1 MQGPNRDRE
10 TPGGIIGSEVPQ
22 ADVIDGWEIRNRDY
36 NSIATNGLSPFVQLI
51 GLYNDEEIDRLVQRD
66 REAGDRTVSF
76 VNDDGEW
83 EGDTEGDIIADQE
96 SFRDQIRSKFIE
108 INIQNYNGQ
117 VDIDGIVLATNA
129 SQVGNDAYETYDNGL
144 PKDSGGIGITDL
156 QIETG
161 TKDFMNRR
169 YKLRLTV
176 TDPFILNDQ
185 KEYLKLSTLQSQFLL
200 IHGWS
205 NPHQIEDMDQFDSP
219 PIVDENKRM
228 TVDLTNQNTGGMW
241 SAATVAIT
249 MFDFA
254 FNETG
259 QLEANFTFMPREISF
274 AATYRIDLVAPT
286 TQLFLGT
293 GEETTNQTNEDIA
306 VNGEKDNYDFL
317 GLVGGFGSVAG
328 EFGKNMADIIDE
340 EQQAY
345 FNNNPGVAGLFSNMN
360 LDFDAADTL
369 RNFSEEISQWSQT
382 EGNVDLGVLMDN
394 QKQAE

>member
-66 REAGDRTVSF
+66 QEVGDRTVSF

-200 IHGWS
+200 I
-205 NPHQIEDMDQFDSP
+205 Q
-219 PIVDENKRM
+219 
-228 TVDLTNQNTGGMW
+228 
-241 SAATVAIT
+241 
-249 MFDFA
+249 
-254 FNETG
+254 
-259 QLEANFTFMPREISF
+259 
-274 AATYRIDLVAPT
+274 
-286 TQLFLGT
+286 
-293 GEETTNQTNEDIA
+293 
-306 VNGEKDNYDFL
+306 
-317 GLVGGFGSVAG
+317 
-328 EFGKNMADIIDE
+328 
-340 EQQAY
+340 
-345 FNNNPGVAGLFSNMN
+345 
-360 LDFDAADTL
+360 
-369 RNFSEEISQWSQT
+369 
-382 EGNVDLGVLMDN
+382 VLN
-394 QKQAE
+394 SLL